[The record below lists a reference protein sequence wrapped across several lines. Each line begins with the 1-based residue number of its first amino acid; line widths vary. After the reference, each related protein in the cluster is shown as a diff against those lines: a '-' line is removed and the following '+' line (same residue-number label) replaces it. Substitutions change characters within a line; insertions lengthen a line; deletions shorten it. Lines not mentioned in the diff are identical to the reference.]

1 MSSRAFCAV
10 GAQPAVVHSDPIA
23 DGVRDSAMTVAI
35 ALEIPATNPLATPDE
50 LLREAVRALQQA
62 LEARDPYTRNHSRRV
77 ADYAAAIAHELGMD
91 RGTQQEIRL
100 AGELHDV
107 GKIGVADDL
116 LKRRGPLTQDEY
128 HLVLQHTLI
137 GERILRPLFRDR
149 PTILRVAR
157 CHHERFDGRGF
168 PDGLHGEDIP
178 LAARIVAIADSFDAM
193 TSARPYRGALPI
205 RVAAEELA
213 RGAGTQFDPD
223 CVAAMLAVVSR
234 KWRART
240 GSQRPRR
247 SGVRRWAGVSRSD
260 ARPWV
265 MYVRRISCAV
275 CRSRSPPT
283 HLRWRTRGS

>member
-1 MSSRAFCAV
+1 M
-10 GAQPAVVHSDPIA
+10 GHSDPIT

-35 ALEIPATNPLATPDE
+35 ALELPATNPLATPDE

-62 LEARDPYTRNHSRRV
+62 LEARDPYTRDHSRRV
-77 ADYAAAIAHELGMD
+77 ADYAAAIADELGMD
-91 RGTQQEIRL
+91 RGTQEEIRL

-116 LKRRGPLTQDEY
+116 LKRRGPLTEDEY
-128 HLVLQHTLI
+128 RVVLQHTLI
-137 GERILRPLFRDR
+137 GEQILRPLFKDR
-149 PTILRVAR
+149 PTILHVVRW
-157 CHHERFDGRGF
+157 HHERFDGRGF
-168 PDGLHGEDIP
+168 PDRLHGQDIP

-213 RGAGTQFDPD
+213 RCAGTQFDPN

-240 GSQRPRR
+240 GSRRPRR
-247 SGVRRWAGVSRSD
+247 NGVRHWDGVSRSD
-260 ARPWV
+260 TRQWEMFVPF
-265 MYVRRISCAV
+265 ISRAA
-275 CRSRSPPT
+275 CRSRSPPPQ
-283 HLRWRTRGS
+283 LRWRACGSRSGNAAADR